1 MFHVSQLKKVI
12 GPVILVSPILPN
24 ELSALQV
31 PEKILQQRVVSQG
44 SRLVVQVLVKWSPSP
59 ESMARWEDLEPL
71 RQRFPKATTWG
82 TSGLSRGGTI
92 IDRCMEL
99 TDRAGEPIEGVG
111 HRLGERI
118 HQLSVRVNGPEW
130 HA

>member
-31 PEKILQQRVVSQG
+31 PEKILQQRVVNQG

-71 RQRFPKATTWG
+71 RQRFPKATT
-82 TSGLSRGGTI
+82 
-92 IDRCMEL
+92 
-99 TDRAGEPIEGVG
+99 
-111 HRLGERI
+111 
-118 HQLSVRVNGPEW
+118 
-130 HA
+130 